1 VNRSYDFNAYWHPE
15 RFPEDPVYSGSG
27 SSGQPSLVYAATL
40 PQGEADRYVL
50 LKPVGRGHH
59 SGAHGELIADFEGM
73 DTALEL
79 LGPVVAE
86 LSADS

>member
-1 VNRSYDFNAYWHPE
+1 M
-15 RFPEDPVYSGSG
+15 
-27 SSGQPSLVYAATL
+27 YAATL
-40 PQGEADRYVL
+40 AQGGADRYAL

-59 SGAHGELIADFEGM
+59 SGAHGELITDFEGM
-73 DTALEL
+73 DTALEV

>member
-1 VNRSYDFNAYWHPE
+1 
-15 RFPEDPVYSGSG
+15 
-27 SSGQPSLVYAATL
+27 
-40 PQGEADRYVL
+40 L

-59 SGAHGELIADFEGM
+59 SGAHGELITDFEGM